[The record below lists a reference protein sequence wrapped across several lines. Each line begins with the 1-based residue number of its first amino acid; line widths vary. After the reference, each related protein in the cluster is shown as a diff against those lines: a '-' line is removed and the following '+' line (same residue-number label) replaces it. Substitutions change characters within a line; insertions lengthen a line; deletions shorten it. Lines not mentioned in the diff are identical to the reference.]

1 MATADRQAIQNEL
14 TNLRSVCGQVY
25 ELAGC
30 IGAPE
35 RVLNVLGAAADGKP
49 LPNGGH
55 FLPVTKDACSVVQSL
70 RDRLVKRIHEVYED
84 RGVIEPADL
93 RRAALEVQAFDH
105 LLGAYL
111 QLFAATSA
119 SVKEVMAR
127 VAEFD
132 REWQRG

>member
-1 MATADRQAIQNEL
+1 MTTADRRAIQNEL
-14 TNLRSVCGQVY
+14 TSLRSVCGQVY

-30 IGAPE
+30 VGAPE

-49 LPNGGH
+49 LPNGGD
-55 FLPVTKDACSVVQSL
+55 FLPVTKDACSAVQSL

-84 RGVIEPADL
+84 RGVIAPADL
-93 RRAALEVQAFDH
+93 RRAAREVRAFDN

-111 QLFAATSA
+111 LLFAGAGA
-119 SVKEVMAR
+119 SVKDVMAR

-132 REWQRG
+132 REWQRE